1 MGVMTVESILKVLCL
16 LMLGGIVMMIILWR
30 PRE

>member
-1 MGVMTVESILKVLCL
+1 VTVESILKLLCL
-16 LMLGGIVMMIILWR
+16 LMVGGLVVMIILWR

>member
-1 MGVMTVESILKVLCL
+1 MTVESILKLLCL
-16 LMLGGIVMMIILWR
+16 LMVGGLVVMIILWR